1 MMIAGEIMS
10 RPLLSLDGGSRV
22 DEAIRFARE
31 HGIEHVLVTEADDVV
46 GIVSTST
53 LEEAPGGDELRAHA
67 GSVVE
72 SARVTADEDELAL
85 RLSRSPHGCVPIV
98 AGGLLLGV
106 VTRSDLER
114 RKHAVTPL
122 PGA

>member
-1 MMIAGEIMS
+1 MAIAGEIMS

-31 HGIEHVLVTEADDVV
+31 HGIEHVLVTESDDVI

-53 LEEAPGGDELRAHA
+53 LGQAPGGDELRAHA
-67 GSVVE
+67 GEAVE
-72 SARVTADEDELAL
+72 SVNVSTSLDELAA
-85 RLSRSPHGCVPIV
+85 RLGRSPQGCVPVV

-106 VTRSDLER
+106 VTRTDVARAAASPR
-114 RKHAVTPL
+114 
-122 PGA
+122 